1 MFGKTI
7 SKKLDVVQKTN
18 ILLSILRDVTLDTT
32 AIANLSAPQMQD
44 LRNFLEQQIRHFSA
58 LQDDTPLNSEH
69 IKNQLEPIPNYY
81 HKQDCREPLDACYN
95 ETCLASNP
103 TCFSKKMRSQI
114 AVLIEM
120 LNKYILPEQTASK
133 I

>member
-1 MFGKTI
+1 MLGKTI
-7 SKKLDVVQKTN
+7 NKKLGVVQKTN
-18 ILLSILRDVTLDTT
+18 ILLSFLANATVDSTDIS
-32 AIANLSAPQMQD
+32 NLSAPQMQD

-58 LQDDTPLNSEH
+58 LQDEKGLMLED

-81 HKQDCREPLDACYN
+81 HKQDCREPLEACYN

-114 AVLIEM
+114 RVLVEI
-120 LNKYILPEQTASK
+120 LNKYILPEETGSNV
-133 I
+133 